1 MSTTRAV
8 TALAALIHDSRLR
21 RQTDYGVALDVDRA
35 GMLMSPE
42 AAAELTALRALL
54 NAQPAELTAEQTDAL
69 AAAGNRAVNDAVHED
84 LCMCDAWPEKCVS
97 SGNFF
102 QGYWD
107 TSALDMA
114 MPAVIALWEVMRND
128 RHAAKVAELRARV
141 AELEAQRE
149 RRRIRLIA
157 LQNDA
162 INMRGALS
170 PNGEARKV
178 PMPLGETLTPAVEW
192 LINRVAELEAAQAPA
207 VELEPAPLP
216 HHPEHDAIK
225 RTAQT
230 RGRLTIT
237 PPVSPYWTTADYAHE
252 TEALRTL
259 VWPVVRKALAEGFP
273 GFSAAFTA
281 DDIDICVH
289 CRSEFEFATDAEAA
303 DPSTRTDEHSVGGEP
318 VCCKAA
324 MDAFRAAR
332 RLPEADL

>member
-1 MSTTRAV
+1 
-8 TALAALIHDSRLR
+8 
-21 RQTDYGVALDVDRA
+21 
-35 GMLMSPE
+35 MSPE
-42 AAAELTALRALL
+42 RLAEIAARCDAATAGPWCTDAWEIYRGAEYVPGISEWIGETCRGTSTLEQDRADATFVAAARTDVPEMAAEVERLRA
-54 NAQPAELTAEQTDAL
+54 
-69 AAAGNRAVNDAVHED
+69 
-84 LCMCDAWPEKCVS
+84 
-97 SGNFF
+97 
-102 QGYWD
+102 
-107 TSALDMA
+107 
-114 MPAVIALWEVMRND
+114 
-128 RHAAKVAELRARV
+128 
-141 AELEAQRE
+141 
-149 RRRIRLIA
+149 
-157 LQNDA
+157 
-162 INMRGALS
+162 
-170 PNGEARKV
+170 
-178 PMPLGETLTPAVEW
+178 
-192 LINRVAELEAAQAPA
+192 RVAELEAAQAPA
-207 VELEPAPLP
+207 VGLEPAPLP

-259 VWPVVRKALAEGFP
+259 VWPVVRKALAEEFP